1 MPGRNTWA
9 TPTVFAMMSPKRMA
23 QRTYSML
30 GSARW
35 WAVPYLRKTC
45 SLTLPAYPMTNSS
58 AIPGRSR
65 ARRASSPRG
74 GVDSN
79 AIASVMAGSRHH
91 GTLGMSPT
99 LMRAAAASAAIT
111 VHQSSEIRLDPF
123 AISFPP
129 VRDGASRAYGFEL
142 RANSDAR
149 TARRRSVWQ
158 KTYTTFGGAMRTQ
171 CGRRVQRLV
180 SSQADS
186 LRRSQSRP
194 QLAHMRFRRGPQTIH
209 STACKGGT
217 VRKHRTCANSN
228 GYVLNLLARAVLIG
242 PACPVVR
249 WIARREASNPS
260 CERRAGVQA
269 RNLVRVGGLVPG
281 KPSLE
286 PATRRGPAATDSLRR
301 RSWAEGTRRRSHG
314 TVSE

>member
-65 ARRASSPRG
+65 ARRASSPTG

-123 AISFPP
+123 DISFPP

-149 TARRRSVWQ
+149 SGV
-158 KTYTTFGGAMRTQ
+158 GAA
-171 CGRRVQRLV
+171 CGR
-180 SSQADS
+180 DS
-186 LRRSQSRP
+186 HDLRRGN
-194 QLAHMRFRRGPQTIH
+194 AYAM
-209 STACKGGT
+209 
-217 VRKHRTCANSN
+217 
-228 GYVLNLLARAVLIG
+228 
-242 PACPVVR
+242 
-249 WIARREASNPS
+249 W
-260 CERRAGVQA
+260 
-269 RNLVRVGGLVPG
+269 
-281 KPSLE
+281 
-286 PATRRGPAATDSLRR
+286 
-301 RSWAEGTRRRSHG
+301 
-314 TVSE
+314 